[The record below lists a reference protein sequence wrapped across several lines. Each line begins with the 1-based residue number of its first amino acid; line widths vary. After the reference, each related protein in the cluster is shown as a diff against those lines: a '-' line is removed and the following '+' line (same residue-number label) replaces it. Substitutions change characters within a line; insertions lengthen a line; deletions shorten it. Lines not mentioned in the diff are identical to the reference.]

1 LDVRT
6 LVVRRRTF
14 AITAALLMTAAAS
27 ALVAP
32 EASARPSQ
40 EDPSSGSGEDAAS
53 ERGLV
58 DIDVDVANDDTS
70 SVAEALGDIDG
81 NVADQLAQLRS
92 AEDAVNAA
100 LGRLAEADAAVL
112 DTELRIE
119 ELVRSSDEV
128 VVNAFTSPPADAQLD
143 ALLTRDGTEATLK
156 QAYVDMQ
163 ADSDADVLAELD
175 TAREDHEE
183 LRAAQEEAAA
193 AAEQA
198 VADAD
203 SALGVLESA
212 VDQQTQFVRAV
223 MDRIAA
229 GQAANNPELNDEIAT
244 LTGAVQSIEA
254 AQDAAELAEV
264 LRRQREE
271 AQARGELG
279 VCPVDGGGLNFVD
292 TWGAARSGGRSHKG
306 TDMMASSGTPTPAPV
321 NGRVEYKNSGL
332 GGMAYYLYGDNG
344 HRYYGAH
351 LSEYGAATGWVEAGT
366 VIGYVGSTGNADS
379 SSPHLHFEFHPN
391 NGSAVNPYPILHRAC
406 PGH

>member
-1 LDVRT
+1 LDVRL

-32 EASARPSQ
+32 EASAGPSQ

-58 DIDVDVANDDTS
+58 DIDVDVANDDAS
-70 SVAEALGDIDG
+70 SVAEALGDINT
-81 NVADQLAQLRS
+81 NVADQLNQLQA
-92 AEDAVNAA
+92 AEGAVNGA
-100 LGRLAEADAAVL
+100 LQRLAEADAAVL

-119 ELVRSSDEV
+119 ELTQASDEV
-128 VVNAFTSPPADAQLD
+128 VVNAYTSPPADAQLD

-163 ADSDADVLAELD
+163 ADTDADVLAELD
-175 TAREDHEE
+175 TARQDHEE
-183 LRAAQEEAAA
+183 LRDAQEEAAA
-193 AAEQA
+193 DAEQA

-212 VDQQTQFVRAV
+212 VDQRTQFVRAI
-223 MDRIAA
+223 MDRVAA
-229 GQAANNPELNDEIAT
+229 GQASNNPDLADEIAT
-244 LTGAVQSIEA
+244 LTGAVQSIEF
-254 AQDAAELAEV
+254 AQDMQELEAA

-271 AQARGELG
+271 AQARGELA
-279 VCPVDGGGLNFVD
+279 VCPVDGGGLNFAD

-306 TDMMASSGTPTPAPV
+306 TDMMASAGTPTPAPV
-321 NGRVEYKNSGL
+321 NGRVEYRNSGL

-351 LSEYGAATGWVEAGT
+351 LSRYGAATGWVEAGT
-366 VIGYVGSTGNADS
+366 VIGYVGSTGNADA